1 VKGSEHAL
9 VANALA
15 AGQAQRA
22 GAVIV
27 LGVPGM
33 DKNHVALF
41 EGLIS
46 QDLGRR
52 NGRAK
57 RPAMKKITLSAL
69 TALAGRSRRRQKES
83 S

>member
-1 VKGSEHAL
+1 
-9 VANALA
+9 
-15 AGQAQRA
+15 
-22 GAVIV
+22 
-27 LGVPGM
+27 M
-33 DKNHVALF
+33 DKDHVALF
-41 EGLIS
+41 EGLSS

-57 RPAMKKITLSAL
+57 RLAMKKITLSAL